1 MSCSTRSLMPNPPHA
16 LFLAIAAGTLVA
28 LALTG
33 YTRRPPGVLEGSSL
47 ILRGDDGTVYAE
59 ITQTDAA
66 GAVLSLRDGLGNVRI
81 RLQVRSDGTPFIVAA
96 DAKGRDR
103 IELSFLDEATP
114 RLVLRDGRS
123 TERAK
128 LLLMPDGSPIFYL
141 KDKTGSKRVEL
152 AHLWTGLGGLMI
164 FDDDQRLRALVAAT
178 PDEGH
183 ALVLFGSDGQV
194 RLRLGVDA
202 DGDLVVRGVGAE
214 GTEASRLRREDEGTE

>member
-1 MSCSTRSLMPNPPHA
+1 MFRSIRPLTSNPPHA

-47 ILRGDDGTVYAE
+47 ILRSDDGTVYAE
-59 ITQTDAA
+59 ITQKDAS
-66 GAVLSLRDGLGNVRI
+66 GAVLSLRDGLGNPRI

-96 DAKGRDR
+96 DAQGRDR

-114 RLVLRDGRS
+114 RILLRDGRS

-183 ALVLFGSDGQV
+183 GLVLFGSDGQA

-202 DGDLVVRGVGAE
+202 EGDLVVRGVDGE
-214 GTEASRLRREDEGTE
+214 DTEASRLRREDDGTE